1 MKKRINLKRRF
12 PATGSCENM
21 SKKDPGFEEALA
33 RLEEIVRKLEGGETP
48 LDESLGL
55 FEEGVKLVKLCGDK
69 LDEAERKITV
79 LTKNGEGGYDEKPFG
94 ENN

>member
-1 MKKRINLKRRF
+1 
-12 PATGSCENM
+12 M

-55 FEEGVKLVKLCGDK
+55 FEEGVRLCGDK

>member
-1 MKKRINLKRRF
+1 
-12 PATGSCENM
+12 M

-55 FEEGVKLVKLCGDK
+55 FEEGVKLVRLCGDK
-69 LDEAERKITV
+69 LDETERKITL

>member
-1 MKKRINLKRRF
+1 
-12 PATGSCENM
+12 M

-55 FEEGVKLVKLCGDK
+55 FEEGVKLVSLCGDK
-69 LDEAERKITV
+69 LDEAERKITL

>member
-1 MKKRINLKRRF
+1 
-12 PATGSCENM
+12 M

-48 LDESLGL
+48 LDESLG
-55 FEEGVKLVKLCGDK
+55 VKLVRLCGDK

>member
-1 MKKRINLKRRF
+1 
-12 PATGSCENM
+12 M
-21 SKKDPGFEEALA
+21 SKKDPGFEESLA
-33 RLEEIVRKLEGGETP
+33 RLEEIVKKLEGGETP

-55 FEEGVKLVKLCGDK
+55 FEEGVKLVRSCGSR

-79 LTKNGEGGYDEKPFG
+79 LTANGEGGYDEKPFG

>member
-1 MKKRINLKRRF
+1 
-12 PATGSCENM
+12 M
-21 SKKDPGFEEALA
+21 SKKDPGFEEAFA
-33 RLEEIVRKLEGGETP
+33 RLEEIVRKLEGGE
-48 LDESLGL
+48 SLGL
-55 FEEGVKLVKLCGDK
+55 FEEGVKLVRLCGDK

>member
-1 MKKRINLKRRF
+1 
-12 PATGSCENM
+12 M
-21 SKKDPGFEEALA
+21 SKKDPGFEETLA

-55 FEEGVKLVKLCGDK
+55 FEEGVKLVRLCRDK

>member
-1 MKKRINLKRRF
+1 
-12 PATGSCENM
+12 M
-21 SKKDPGFEEALA
+21 SKKDPGFEETLA
-33 RLEEIVRKLEGGETP
+33 RLEEIVRKHEGGETP

-55 FEEGVKLVKLCGDK
+55 FEEGVKLVRLCRDK

>member
-1 MKKRINLKRRF
+1 MK
-12 PATGSCENM
+12 
-21 SKKDPGFEEALA
+21 
-33 RLEEIVRKLEGGETP
+33 EIERKLEGGETQ

-55 FEEGVKLVKLCGDK
+55 FEEGVKLVRLCGDK